1 MIPLEVI
8 NAIRAFM
15 KRASLSGEEVD
26 AYNKCMAHLN
36 NEERLTRQAIEAE
49 RAAPQPGPT
58 PKE

>member
-15 KRASLSGEEVD
+15 KRASLNGEEVD

-49 RAAPQPGPT
+49 RTAPKPEQASQ
-58 PKE
+58 E